1 MRSVIVW
8 LLAVLMMVTG
18 CGTHRTAVTERRDS
32 VRVETRYERVLVRDT
47 VRVEIPLQ
55 TAASLTA
62 DSVDTLR
69 TEFAVSV
76 ARIGADGMLRHT
88 LRTIPQ
94 TRQVEVM
101 REEVRRD
108 SVVYRDREVRVPVPV
123 ERKAGWR
130 EKLRYGAWGAAV
142 MVLCVAAAW
151 VFRKPLIA
159 LVRRV
164 LPG

>member
-18 CGTHRTAVTERRDS
+18 CGSHRNVVTERVDS
-32 VRVETRYERVLVRDT
+32 VRVETRYERVFVRDT

-55 TAASLTA
+55 TAASVTA

-69 TEFAVSV
+69 TEYAVSV
-76 ARIGADGMLRHT
+76 ARIGADGILRHT

-101 REEVRRD
+101 RAEVRRD
-108 SVVYRDREVRVPVPV
+108 SVIYRNREVRVPVAV
-123 ERKAGWR
+123 EKKAGWR

-142 MVLCVAAAW
+142 MVLCVAGAW